1 MSRPSWP
8 VAPVTTI
15 DMNFSTGGAVGG
27 QGRTARPRH
36 LPHSWVPTSK
46 WGTHLEGEYDD
57 HDAARDLQ
65 ADTACPAPGLL
76 VEHVT
81 SKWGVLVL
89 LALDDRTMRWS
100 ELKREIDGVSE
111 KMLIQ
116 TLQTLEADG
125 LVLRTARPVVP
136 PHVEYTL
143 TDAGHAAAGA
153 AGAAGHWAFHRAQA

>member
-1 MSRPSWP
+1 MS
-8 VAPVTTI
+8 
-15 DMNFSTGGAVGG
+15 AV
-27 QGRTARPRH
+27 
-36 LPHSWVPTSK
+36 
-46 WGTHLEGEYDD
+46 
-57 HDAARDLQ
+57 RDLQ
-65 ADTACPAPGLL
+65 FDTACPDTRTL

-89 LALDDRTMRWS
+89 LALDERTMRWS

-143 TDAGHAAAGA
+143 TDAGHEATELLAPLVS
-153 AGAAGHWAFHRAQA
+153 WAFRRSQA

>member
-1 MSRPSWP
+1 M
-8 VAPVTTI
+8 T
-15 DMNFSTGGAVGG
+15 
-27 QGRTARPRH
+27 
-36 LPHSWVPTSK
+36 
-46 WGTHLEGEYDD
+46 
-57 HDAARDLQ
+57 AARDLQ
-65 ADTACPAPGLL
+65 ADTACPDTRML

-100 ELKREIDGVSE
+100 ELKREIAGVSE

-136 PHVEYTL
+136 PHVEYSL
-143 TDAGHAAAGA
+143 TGPGREAAELLAPLVS
-153 AGAAGHWAFHRAQA
+153 WAFHRSQA